1 MSSRIALAR
10 ASRDARDRTLSS
22 ASRRAAIVLAAC
34 LASALAVPYAA
45 YADVRPDD
53 EILSK
58 TIAERGVSADACPDI
73 RAKSALLVRNDGTT
87 YFARNA
93 DEPMKI
99 ASITKIMTAV
109 VALENAPLDVTVV
122 VDAEAAS
129 VGESSAGLA
138 EGDSMSLETALY
150 ALMIPSGNDAAI
162 AIAKTVGA
170 MLAGGDGSDPKQA
183 FVNAMNAKAQ
193 TLGCVD
199 TLYTN
204 PHGLDGGA
212 FGDEAHSTASDVITV
227 VSYAMKNDTFRSIV
241 DAGDTVVTVT
251 SANGSTRELSLATTD
266 ELLGVYDG
274 MCGVKTG
281 TTDAAGCCF
290 AGAVER
296 ETGSFY
302 SVVLNSPESK
312 ARFDDTV
319 ELYDWAYGNLVE
331 KHLINTQETIEYHGE
346 DSPLAARVAHAEW
359 VDCSIDTTVSDP
371 DLSVES
377 FAFEGPIS
385 QEVSY
390 YDLQGDVKAG
400 DIVGRLDFVQNGEI
414 VAQTDLIAARD
425 QAGPDF
431 WQAIGVSI
439 DRFVRSMQNQP
450 LTSSSECFN
459 MPDSIRDL

>member
-1 MSSRIALAR
+1 M
-10 ASRDARDRTLSS
+10 LSE
-22 ASRRAAIVLAAC
+22 APRRAAAVLAIC
-34 LASALAVPYAA
+34 LASTLAVPYAA

-53 EILSK
+53 EILSE
-58 TIAERGVSADACPDI
+58 TIAERGVSVDVCPDI
-73 RAKSALLVRNDGTT
+73 EAESALLVRNDGTA

-109 VALENAPLDVTVV
+109 VALENAPLDTTIV
-122 VDAEAAS
+122 VDAEAAG

-138 EGDSMSLETALY
+138 EGDRMSLETALY
-150 ALMIPSGNDAAI
+150 ALMVPSGNDAAV

-170 MLAGGDGSDPKQA
+170 MLAGGDESDPQQA
-183 FVNAMNAKAQ
+183 FVHAMNAKAQ

-204 PHGLDGGA
+204 PHGLDGGV
-212 FGDEAHSTASDVITV
+212 FGDEAHSTASDVV
-227 VSYAMKNDTFRSIV
+227 ALVSYAMKNDTFRSIV
-241 DAGDTVVTVT
+241 DAGDTVVAVT
-251 SANGSTRELSLATTD
+251 SADGSTRELSLASTD

-274 MCGVKTG
+274 ICGVKTG
-281 TTDAAGCCF
+281 TTDAAGYCF
-290 AGAVER
+290 AGAVVR
-296 ETGSFY
+296 EAGSFY

-312 ARFDDTV
+312 ARFDDTA

-331 KHLINTQETIEYHGE
+331 KRLVNTRETVEYRGE
-346 DSPLAARVAHAEW
+346 DSPLAARVAHTEW
-359 VDCSIDTTVSDP
+359 VDCSIDATVADP

-377 FAFEGPIS
+377 FALEGPIS

-400 DIVGRLDFVQNGEI
+400 DIVGRLDFVQNGDL
-414 VAQTDLIAARD
+414 VAQTDLVAARD
-425 QAGPDF
+425 QAAPDF

-439 DRFVRSMQNQP
+439 DRFIRSMQDQP
-450 LTSSSECFN
+450 LTASSECFN
-459 MPDSIRDL
+459 RPDSIRDL